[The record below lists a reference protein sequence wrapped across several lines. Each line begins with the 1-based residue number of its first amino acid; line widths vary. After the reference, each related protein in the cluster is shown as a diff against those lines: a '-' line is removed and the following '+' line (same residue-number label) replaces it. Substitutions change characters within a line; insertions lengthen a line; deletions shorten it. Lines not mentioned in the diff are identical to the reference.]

1 MRYTLQ
7 VTIEDTHEGM
17 VAFTNALSLALPYLQ
32 PTTRVLTALVKIDDT
47 PATNQPANG
56 EPA

>member
-7 VTIEDTHEGM
+7 LKIEDTHDGM
-17 VAFTNALSLALPYLQ
+17 VAFAKALSLALPYLQ

>member
-7 VTIEDTHEGM
+7 LTVEDTHEGM
-17 VAFTNALSLALPYLQ
+17 VAFANALSLALPYLQ